1 MINKILKEVSLLV
14 RVLIWNAVPPMI
26 FYVIVGSVYVSL
38 MLYLVMIV
46 TDSMLDFE
54 GYKWKIGWE

>member
-1 MINKILKEVSLLV
+1 MANKILKEVSLLV

-26 FYVIVGSVYVSL
+26 FYMIVDSVYASL

-46 TDSMLDFE
+46 TDFMLDF
-54 GYKWKIGWE
+54 GGNM

>member
-1 MINKILKEVSLLV
+1 MTNKIFKEVSLLV

-26 FYVIVGSVYVSL
+26 FYMIVGSVYASL

-46 TDSMLDFE
+46 TDSVLDF
-54 GYKWKIGWE
+54 GGNM

>member
-54 GYKWKIGWE
+54 GYK